1 MKFVYINLGG
11 IILKCELVYEDA
23 ADYFHGFAT
32 DSVSDA
38 PSARVT
44 EMDWAFW
51 KRNHALIDPH
61 LEFSSLTG
69 SCSDVLLQYGRC
81 AFHAVALKKAGRAWL
96 IAAESGVGKTTQ
108 LRTLQTLYPGQFS
121 VICGDRPILE
131 LRKDGGVYVHPSP
144 WNGKEEYGGAAGA
157 PLAGVI
163 CLSRGR
169 ENEVKAWTAHEAGP
183 WVYKSVIQT
192 AESEDGIRRAAAFA
206 TELLKRVPVWEMTTH
221 QVPDSTKLLYE
232 TLWKGEK

>member
-81 AFHAVALKKAGRAWL
+81 AFHAVVLKKAGRAWL

-108 LRTLQTLYPGQFS
+108 LRTLQTL
-121 VICGDRPILE
+121 
-131 LRKDGGVYVHPSP
+131 
-144 WNGKEEYGGAAGA
+144 
-157 PLAGVI
+157 
-163 CLSRGR
+163 
-169 ENEVKAWTAHEAGP
+169 
-183 WVYKSVIQT
+183 
-192 AESEDGIRRAAAFA
+192 
-206 TELLKRVPVWEMTTH
+206 
-221 QVPDSTKLLYE
+221 
-232 TLWKGEK
+232 